1 MNDYLLFP
9 TNKLHNRFVHQV
21 FRWKYYDLTNRKF
34 FSQVNFSTYMWI
46 HGSVKYVSLTFLIGT
61 WDIKARF
68 DERFARVHE
77 LCLYCV
83 LAWSANSLRRENHQV
98 GCYWMLVITGSMHNT
113 YWVPW
118 KKLWWLSG
126 EFCLWTCVLL
136 NLVMSRGK
144 RNLGVAQNCGVNTH
158 FCFCCFL
165 PVSLLPSIPSKA
177 LHKKDKFLKM
187 NFRINTPG
195 LPIFSS

>member
-1 MNDYLLFP
+1 MEILWSNKPKVLLTSEFFH
-9 TNKLHNRFVHQV
+9 LHVNS
-21 FRWKYYDLTNRKF
+21 WKCEICFTD
-34 FSQVNFSTYMWI
+34 
-46 HGSVKYVSLTFLIGT
+46 FLIGT

-83 LAWSANSLRRENHQV
+83 LAWSANSLHGENHQV
-98 GCYWMLVITGSMHNT
+98 GCYWMLVVTGSMHNI

-136 NLVMSRGK
+136 NLKLWAGEKEILVLLKIVGSTAGRW
-144 RNLGVAQNCGVNTH
+144 REWAHLELVWYLLLLLFPPRFTASIN
-158 FCFCCFL
+158 
-165 PVSLLPSIPSKA
+165 PV
-177 LHKKDKFLKM
+177 
-187 NFRINTPG
+187 
-195 LPIFSS
+195 